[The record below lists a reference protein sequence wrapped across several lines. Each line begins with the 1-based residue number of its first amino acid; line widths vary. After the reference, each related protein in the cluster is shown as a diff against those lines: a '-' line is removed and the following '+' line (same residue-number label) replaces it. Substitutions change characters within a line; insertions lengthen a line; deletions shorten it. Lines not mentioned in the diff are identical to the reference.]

1 MDSENGF
8 VTKKHVANS
17 EGTNDGIVILPEL
30 KISMSSSSSSSESSI
45 DSSYVGKDESNL
57 ESKEVS
63 APEVSGH
70 NPSSSAM
77 NPQKLISMQS
87 SGGYD
92 PNRIPSS
99 IFASKPSTPME
110 WSVASNESLFSIHMG
125 NNSFS
130 KDNAFMLYKSGEL
143 PNLEDTNNLPPSQLP
158 IIVAQTFEKKI
169 EDMNEDSKVTE
180 EKLVESAKVEPEF
193 PANSTKAVPEETQKN
208 ISQEKATSA
217 DDLRNSSSS
226 TQSFQFPVLEANAAG
241 SGSVKVAIGKSPSK
255 KQPKQE
261 SQPQTPGTPPKPNGR
276 SWFSCFSC
284 CSVGS

>member
-1 MDSENGF
+1 
-8 VTKKHVANS
+8 
-17 EGTNDGIVILPEL
+17 
-30 KISMSSSSSSSESSI
+30 MSSSSSSSESSI

-57 ESKEVS
+57 KSKEVS

-77 NPQKLISMQS
+77 NPQNLISMQS

-241 SGSVKVAIGKSPSK
+241 GGSVKVAIGKSPSK